1 MNTTEILTKIKTL
14 LGVESEVVRLAQMKL
29 EDGLTIVESD
39 FEAGAEIMIVTE
51 DGKVAMPVGDYTLED
66 GRMVVVKEEGLI
78 EEIKEAKEEEEFKKY
93 LKDKESD

>member
-29 EDGLTIVESD
+29 EDGLTIVESES
-39 FEAGAEIMIVTE
+39 FAAGDEIVIVTE

-66 GRMVVVKEEGLI
+66 GRLLV
-78 EEIKEAKEEEEFKKY
+78 
-93 LKDKESD
+93 